1 MTAHRRKSRRDVP
14 RQRDAFEQQMAALAY
29 YEAHKQRTCEMFAL
43 DGAVMPDGRRRRCAN
58 RGATY
63 LLMAGDTEACIH
75 WHVFCAEHLGIF
87 QETPSA
93 KCEHGRTW
101 PRVEYP
107 LL

>member
-43 DGAVMPDGRRRRCAN
+43 DGAVMPDGRLRRCAN

-63 LLMAGDTEACIH
+63 LLMAGDTPECIH
-75 WHVFCAEHLGIF
+75 HHVLCGDHLALAE
-87 QETPSA
+87 ETYV
-93 KCEHGRTW
+93 KCEHGRTY
-101 PRVEYP
+101 PRVDYP
-107 LL
+107 L